1 MPLPSKKVYL
11 DSSTFVAFIDRA
23 HLKYDQATAY
33 FRYFGIEEYQL
44 FSDPVSILEAYNRL
58 YTDISPSLAKDFMRV
73 MALSN
78 VNMVYPEDGDMKAAL
93 KAIVNFKTTDLTFNK
108 ALLSV
113 LANRRGVSQICTFE
127 YMPQLFGLSL
137 FYLPI

>member
-11 DSSTFVAFIDRA
+11 DASTFIAFIDRA
-23 HLKYDQATAY
+23 HIKYDQATAY

-44 FSDPVSILEAYNRL
+44 FSDPVAITEAYNKL
-58 YTDISPSLAKDFMRV
+58 YNDISPSLAKDFMRV

-78 VNMVYPEDGDMKAAL
+78 VNMIYPEDSDMKAAL
-93 KAIVNFKTTDLTFNK
+93 KAIVNFKTTDLTFTK

-113 LANRRGVSQICTFE
+113 LANKRGISQICTFE